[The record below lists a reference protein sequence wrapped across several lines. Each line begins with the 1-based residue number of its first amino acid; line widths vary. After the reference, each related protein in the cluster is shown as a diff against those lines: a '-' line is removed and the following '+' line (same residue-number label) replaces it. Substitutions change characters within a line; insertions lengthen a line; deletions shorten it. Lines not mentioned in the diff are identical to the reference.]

1 MLGENDMRPATAMII
16 GLMLGVTAL
25 SSLVEG
31 QTSLDKL
38 FKTLKAV
45 TGTTEGSSPGSANVT
60 QGLKEAL
67 RVGTEKAVSRTS
79 QTDGFFSNPLIK
91 IVMPE
96 KFQSVE
102 KGLRLAGYGS
112 TVDEFV
118 LSMNRAAEAA
128 APQAQQIFV
137 NAITSM
143 SFADANKIFQGG
155 DTAATDFF
163 KAKTS
168 QDLYSSFRPVVE
180 RNLDKVGTVQKYNSL
195 VGQANKVPFMK
206 SQNLDVGDYVTN
218 QALDGLFR
226 VVAEEEKGIRTNPAA
241 RVTPLLKEVF
251 GN

>member
-1 MLGENDMRPATAMII
+1 MPGENDMRPATAMII
-16 GLMLGVTAL
+16 GLMLCVTAL
-25 SSLVEG
+25 SCTTEA
-31 QTSLDKL
+31 QTSLDKM
-38 FKTLKAV
+38 FKTLKGA
-45 TGTTEGSSPGSANVT
+45 TGKTDGNAPGSANVA

-91 IVMPE
+91 IVMPQQ
-96 KFQSVE
+96 FQSVE
-102 KGLRLAGYGS
+102 KGMRLAGYG
-112 TVDEFV
+112 TTIDAFV

-128 APQAQQIFV
+128 SPQAKQIFV

-143 SFADANKIFQGG
+143 SFADANQILQGG

-163 KAKTS
+163 KERTS
-168 QDLYSSFRPVVE
+168 QDLYSSFRPIVD

-195 VGQANKVPFMK
+195 TEQAKKIPFMK

-241 RVTPLLKEVF
+241 RVTPLLQQVF
-251 GN
+251 GP